1 MRVQPNL
8 SKPLGYRRITGLST
22 VKTLNDGTDE
32 TGQPAPM
39 PTGASFCLIDCES
52 QVVRWLDFA
61 VSPPGPTK
69 GKRIAAGGELLYDG
83 DLSAIRFA
91 EEAAS
96 AALNVT
102 FYGFADA

>member
-1 MRVQPNL
+1 MRVQANL
-8 SKPLGYRRITGLST
+8 SKPLGYRRISGLST
-22 VKTLNDGTDE
+22 VKTLDDGTDE
-32 TGQPAPM
+32 TGASKSRPA
-39 PTGASFCLIDCES
+39 GASFCLIDCES
-52 QVVRWLDFA
+52 QVVRWLDTGTA
-61 VSPPGPTK
+61 APTSGS

-83 DLSAIRFA
+83 DLGTIRFV